1 VGEQPMRVAMRMNLP
16 QKKLVKL
23 AEQRM
28 QAVMRMNLH
37 LKKPVKRVL

>member
-1 VGEQPMRVAMRMNLP
+1 MRVVMRMNLL

-23 AEQRM
+23 DEQRM

>member
-1 VGEQPMRVAMRMNLP
+1 VDEQRMQAVMRMNLRL
-16 QKKLVKL
+16 KKLVKL

-37 LKKPVKRVL
+37 LKRLVKLVP